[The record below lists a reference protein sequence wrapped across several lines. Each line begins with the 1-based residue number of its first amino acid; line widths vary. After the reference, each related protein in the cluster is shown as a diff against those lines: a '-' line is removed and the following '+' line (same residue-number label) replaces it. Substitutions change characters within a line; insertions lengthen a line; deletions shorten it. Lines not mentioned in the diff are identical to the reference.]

1 MERYANPGATGSSAA
16 AGQNNGPTG
25 SYVDNK
31 ASSSSP
37 MDTSSGDAATPG
49 AGGTKCVNNE
59 GGAASTAAAGKDSMG
74 KKSKGHNEDSVSFSK
89 SSDASS
95 SPPSGAQPSS
105 TNINSNINNSHSNNS
120 SKARDGNK
128 ASSSLNCGSSGRGP
142 EYSAFNVQQQQQ
154 QQISSAV
161 GSLLPLGD
169 SVLVKKEFG
178 GGAMARSFG
187 NSGSSNSSVLM
198 KSSIGK
204 CSKNKVAISDNSLG
218 INVSGGGGGGG
229 GEFIKMEKDANN

>member
-31 ASSSSP
+31 ASSASP

-59 GGAASTAAAGKDSMG
+59 GGSASTAAAGKDSMG

-105 TNINSNINNSHSNNS
+105 TNINSNINNSNSNNS

-154 QQISSAV
+154 QISSGV

-204 CSKNKVAISDNSLG
+204 CSKNKVAISDNSVG